1 MCQMS
6 VFVAG
11 EDGEEKVMENVT
23 LLEADGSGVTVSSLF
38 DPPRRIDGVM
48 VKRIEFMDGR
58 VILAAGGSGQ

>member
-11 EDGEEKVMENVT
+11 DGGEEKVMENVT
-23 LLEADGSGVTVSSLF
+23 LLESDGSGVTVSSLF